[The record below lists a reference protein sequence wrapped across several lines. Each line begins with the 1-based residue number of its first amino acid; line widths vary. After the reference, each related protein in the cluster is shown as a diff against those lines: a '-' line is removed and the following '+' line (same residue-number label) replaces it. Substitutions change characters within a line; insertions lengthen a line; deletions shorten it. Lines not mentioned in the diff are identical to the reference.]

1 MPATEKEYHRL
12 PGTGQRRQGFVSAI
26 AIRSRL
32 WLGKAHLLCVD
43 SMGFSEDYKRFY
55 FRDIQAVVIRRT
67 SRGKIW
73 NGVFGGLAALI
84 GLIAIVVNQPV
95 ASSIIG
101 GFAGLFLVLLL
112 INIAMG
118 PTSVCH
124 LRSPVQTEELPSLSR
139 LRRARKVLARLQPL
153 IAAAQGRLTPE
164 EITVRMDELNRTQA
178 SADPGAA
185 ASSLVFDDQNA
196 PPRIVG

>member
-12 PGTGQRRQGFVSAI
+12 PGTGRRRQGFVSAS
-26 AIRSRL
+26 AIRSRI

-43 SMGFSEDYKRFY
+43 SMVFSEDYKRFY

-84 GLIAIVVNQPV
+84 GLIAIVVAQPV

-112 INIAMG
+112 INIA
-118 PTSVCH
+118 
-124 LRSPVQTEELPSLSR
+124 
-139 LRRARKVLARLQPL
+139 
-153 IAAAQGRLTPE
+153 
-164 EITVRMDELNRTQA
+164 
-178 SADPGAA
+178 
-185 ASSLVFDDQNA
+185 
-196 PPRIVG
+196 